1 MATSAA
7 ITTSSRSFDML
18 SDKIDQHVTETRAA
32 GARMDRMESKID
44 QLAVAIV
51 SIARAEEKIAILMQ
65 DTKEIKEAFIETTK
79 SMHQIEMKTESNTS
93 DLKTLG
99 KFFWI
104 VVGSAASIII
114 SAVAMS
120 IGIIH

>member
-1 MATSAA
+1 MATSSN
-7 ITTSSRSFDML
+7 TTSKSLDVL
-18 SDKIDQHVTETRAA
+18 SDKIDQHVSETRANA
-32 GARMDRMESKID
+32 TRMDRMESKID

-79 SMHQIEMKTESNTS
+79 TMHQVEMKTEANTA

-104 VVGSAASIII
+104 VVGSAVSIIV